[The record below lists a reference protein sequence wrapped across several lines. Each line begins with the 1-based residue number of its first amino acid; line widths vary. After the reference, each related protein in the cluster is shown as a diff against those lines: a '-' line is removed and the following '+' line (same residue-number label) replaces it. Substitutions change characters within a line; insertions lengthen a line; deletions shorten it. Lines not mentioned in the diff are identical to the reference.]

1 MQRKRNAGVSD
12 YLEQTEAKWKI
23 VRFSRNKIVKFEMC
37 FKKNR
42 DTLCYWLSDGK
53 WFTYL
58 YLHFT
63 QYLNIYDC
71 VRITKESLK
80 PQK

>member
-1 MQRKRNAGVSD
+1 MQRRRNAGVSD

-23 VRFSRNKIVKFEMC
+23 VRFSRNKTVKFEMWH
-37 FKKNR
+37 
-42 DTLCYWLSDGK
+42 TLCYWLSDGK

-71 VRITKESLK
+71 VRITKISLK

>member
-37 FKKNR
+37 F
-42 DTLCYWLSDGK
+42 
-53 WFTYL
+53 
-58 YLHFT
+58 
-63 QYLNIYDC
+63 
-71 VRITKESLK
+71 
-80 PQK
+80 